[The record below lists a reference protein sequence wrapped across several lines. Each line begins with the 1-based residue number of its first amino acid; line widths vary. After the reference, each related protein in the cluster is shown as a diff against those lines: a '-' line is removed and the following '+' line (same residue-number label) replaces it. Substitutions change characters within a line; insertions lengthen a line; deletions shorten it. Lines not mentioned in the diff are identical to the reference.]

1 MNRQKGA
8 THLFCCVPIGL
19 IGTQIKLRGLWATIL
34 VAPKKDYRNHRTRD
48 QSTMSV
54 TSEDMLTM
62 LEEELE
68 ELKKAMEH
76 EYQANKESTLYLEL
90 HTRFCQVEAA
100 HDAAKE
106 KYYDDYNHRRKR
118 CIHCGEF
125 EFGATGPCPS
135 KPTGTQDKN

>member
-8 THLFCCVPIGL
+8 THLFCCGPIGL

-34 VAPKKDYRNHRTRD
+34 VAPKKDYHNHRTND
-48 QSTMSV
+48 QPTMSV

-76 EYQANKESTLYLEL
+76 EYEANKESTLYLEL

-100 HDAAKE
+100 HDAAK
-106 KYYDDYNHRRKR
+106 R
-118 CIHCGEF
+118 CVHCGEF